1 MDANSQPSNS
11 IAIFLLLTNEV
22 LLDTNICSYIVT
34 RRPIAAY
41 ERFRKEAFKEIAVSS
56 ITLAELLFGVAKSAN
71 PERNEVGYRS
81 FLEPLTILDFD
92 AEAAA
97 HYGDIRASLER
108 KGTPIGPLDLLIAA
122 HARSRNLTLVTNNE
136 REFARVDGVKLENWI
151 K

>member
-1 MDANSQPSNS
+1 MKY
-11 IAIFLLLTNEV
+11 

-34 RRPIAAY
+34 RRPPAAY
-41 ERFRKEAFKEIAVSS
+41 ERFKRESFKEIAVSS

-97 HYGDIRASLER
+97 HYGDIRASLKR

-122 HARSRNLTLVTNNE
+122 HARSRRLTLVTNNS
-136 REFARVDGVKLENWI
+136 REFARVDGLTLENWI
-151 K
+151 Q

>member
-1 MDANSQPSNS
+1 MKY
-11 IAIFLLLTNEV
+11 
-22 LLDTNICSYIVT
+22 LLDTNICSYIVS
-34 RRPIAAY
+34 RRPPAAY
-41 ERFRKEAFKEIAVSS
+41 ERFQQESFKEIAVST
-56 ITLAELLFGVAKSAN
+56 ITLSELFFGVTKSTH
-71 PERNEVGYRS
+71 PERNEVAYRS

-108 KGTPIGPLDLLIAA
+108 KGTPIGPFDLLITA

-136 REFARVDGVKLENWI
+136 REFARVDGLNLENWI